1 MFKKLWEIIK
11 GSESIDYP
19 QFKINAHQVLGEQDT
34 KAFVA
39 QQHYFVIRIVRQFL
53 KHKRD
58 YWKNYN
64 PVTIVLSEFI
74 HGDKVKSFPF
84 VVGPKL
90 LAGKVELEDDENISY
105 KNTRVAGPVPYVG
118 DQIALFTG
126 LFAMKTGNWAEKS
139 LNLIQ
144 SVAGAFDVTKLT
156 KYVKIAGPLLS
167 GIEDFLGMSD
177 MQLRLGQ
184 RVELTND
191 SGDSSFKLESGYWVM
206 IRSREELDKN
216 TFWMKDGVLYTGADA
231 SNLSE
236 YRDEDYVIYSINC
249 IEQRDDLTTFDFH
262 KLFNDTKAAL
272 WNENPAAAQAAYRE
286 MNKSISRSD
295 DLTQKHKHLLLSQ
308 YKVLVQ
314 LEKQKVLE
322 ANDDS
327 DLFVFPKASVHEN
340 ASLAEIK
347 LQIFEKM
354 VGDTIKNKD
363 PKTDAD
369 FNELLTANMMS
380 QEASDIPID
389 FAFVD
394 EYINDNLF

>member
-64 PVTIVLSEFI
+64 PITIVLSEFI

-231 SNLSE
+231 SKLSE